1 MTSMPKHPWIDLPP
15 NEQDKSLF
23 LREADSALCDS
34 FCERIVKD
42 GLNLAIVG
50 ANGAIV
56 DHYCSMLVKQLRTLP
71 AVRLE
76 VHSTSDT
83 EALLDSFNTILGSLT
98 TAEATGGR
106 NTSAPLRILIASDA
120 DHINPVHGR
129 LLARLV
135 SNFPGANTQLILLQT
150 DSGGERPL
158 NILGNRLLHWL
169 VPMPSPDEAKKL
181 LHNARHNGRESEVAK
196 LLNKINPLLLQDA
209 PSQSTLLEPTGI
221 EETHPDSHT
230 PDAFE
235 EDTRQD
241 TPPERTRSAHSL
253 LLLWGIM
260 IIVSALV
267 VIGLFPRQYGA
278 MRSALFG
285 QAATQSENTSPQTAQ
300 SQPPL
305 TSTHN
310 AEEKIPVGDST
321 SPLSLP
327 PLDPNATT
335 LAAET
340 KRNPTADSPG
350 AGKPQYTF
358 PPPLM
363 PPDKKSATVTEKPFV
378 PTLNPALSASRVPA
392 MAAGSLP
399 GKMRPSPEAEAP
411 VLPEK
416 PAGTALAK
424 APLEAPAVIR
434 KDATPMKPAQEQP
447 TPSAAILRQPRDQSL
462 AEPATNEAIR
472 KIRATPSQHI
482 YVQHVALDSYSDA
495 RDWRS
500 ANPAMSASLVVAI
513 LSGKTKF
520 VVVSGPFKT
529 RTEALEFLRGSG
541 IPSAHWLRSAGSLAN
556 ALAQTN

>member
-1 MTSMPKHPWIDLPP
+1 MPKHPWIDLPP

-135 SNFPGANTQLILLQT
+135 GNFPGANTQLILLQT

-169 VPMPSPDEAKKL
+169 IPMPSPEEAKKL
-181 LHNARHNGRESEVAK
+181 LENARLNGRESEVVK
-196 LLNKINPLLLQDA
+196 LLNKINPLLLQDT
-209 PSQSTLLEPTGI
+209 PSQSTLIEPIDI
-221 EETHPDSHT
+221 EKTHPDSHT
-230 PDAFE
+230 PQAFE
-235 EDTRQD
+235 EETRPDTA
-241 TPPERTRSAHSL
+241 PERTRSAPSL

-260 IIVSALV
+260 IIASALV
-267 VIGLFPRQYGA
+267 VIGLFPRQYDA

-285 QAATQSENTSPQTAQ
+285 QATIESENTSPKTAQ

-305 TSTHN
+305 TSAPD
-310 AEEKIPVGDST
+310 AEEKIRIGDST

-327 PLDPNATT
+327 PLDPHATT
-335 LAAET
+335 VAEET
-340 KRNPTADSPG
+340 KRTPTPDSPG
-350 AGKPQYTF
+350 AGKLQYTF

-363 PPDKKSATVTEKPFV
+363 PPDAKSATVTEKPLL
-378 PTLNPALSASRVPA
+378 PTLNPALTAGRVPA

-399 GKMRPSPEAEAP
+399 GKIRLSPEGEAP
-411 VLPEK
+411 VLLEK

-424 APLEAPAVIR
+424 APPEAPAVIR
-434 KDATPMKPAQEQP
+434 KDASPMKQAQEQP
-447 TPSAAILRQPRDQSL
+447 TPSAAIPRQPRDQSL
-462 AEPATNEAIR
+462 AEPATSEAIR

-482 YVQHVALDSYSDA
+482 YVQHVALDSHSDA
-495 RDWRS
+495 RDWRR
-500 ANPAMSASLVVAI
+500 ANPALTASLVVAT

-541 IPSAHWLRSAGSLAN
+541 IPSEHWLRSAGSLVN
-556 ALAQTN
+556 ALTKTN

>member
-135 SNFPGANTQLILLQT
+135 GNFPGANTQLILLQT

-169 VPMPSPDEAKKL
+169 IPMPSPEEAKKL
-181 LHNARHNGRESEVAK
+181 LENARLNGRESEVVK
-196 LLNKINPLLLQDA
+196 LLNKINPLLLQDT
-209 PSQSTLLEPTGI
+209 PSQSTLIEPIDI
-221 EETHPDSHT
+221 EKTHPDSHT
-230 PDAFE
+230 PQAFE
-235 EDTRQD
+235 EETRPDTA
-241 TPPERTRSAHSL
+241 PERTRSAPSL

-260 IIVSALV
+260 IIASALV
-267 VIGLFPRQYGA
+267 VIGLFPRQYDA

-285 QAATQSENTSPQTAQ
+285 QATIESENTSPKTAQ

-305 TSTHN
+305 TSAPD
-310 AEEKIPVGDST
+310 AEEKIRIGDST
-321 SPLSLP
+321 SPLSQP
-327 PLDPNATT
+327 PLDPHATT
-335 LAAET
+335 VAEET
-340 KRNPTADSPG
+340 KRTPTPDSPG
-350 AGKPQYTF
+350 AGKLQYTF

-363 PPDKKSATVTEKPFV
+363 PPDAKSATVTEKPLL
-378 PTLNPALSASRVPA
+378 PTLNPALTAGRVPA

-399 GKMRPSPEAEAP
+399 GKIRLSPEGEAP
-411 VLPEK
+411 VLLEK

-424 APLEAPAVIR
+424 APPEAPAVIR
-434 KDATPMKPAQEQP
+434 KDASPMKQAQEQP
-447 TPSAAILRQPRDQSL
+447 TPSAAIPRQPRDQSL
-462 AEPATNEAIR
+462 AESATSEAIK

-482 YVQHVALDSYSDA
+482 YVQHVALDSHSDA

-500 ANPAMSASLVVAI
+500 ANPALTASLVVAT

-541 IPSAHWLRSAGSLAN
+541 IPSEHWLRSAGSLAN
-556 ALAQTN
+556 ALTQTN